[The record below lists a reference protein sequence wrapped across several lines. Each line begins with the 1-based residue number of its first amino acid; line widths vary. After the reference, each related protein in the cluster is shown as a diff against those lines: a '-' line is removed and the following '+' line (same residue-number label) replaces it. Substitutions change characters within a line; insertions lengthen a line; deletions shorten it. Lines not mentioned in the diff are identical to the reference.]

1 MRNSPEK
8 RADKFFDEK
17 MLSRFAVDM
26 CGDSEDSSYHVLYWY
41 ASKAGIDLEK
51 GYSFTVIKKL
61 VIKVLSNLY
70 TIFKDIIESQTS
82 EKPELPAKALESL
95 GYLAHMY
102 FNRETLVD
110 KYVDD
115 YNIFL
120 FIKIMLRKL
129 YPYALGLEKLE
140 VGKCPRCGTIF
151 AKREGRQRF
160 CCTRCSN
167 NTRSDR
173 YRSARLSGKTHSHDD
188 DSIKDYLSR
197 DKNNLG
203 DNLNRML
210 SELKEKA
217 GMSATKV
224 AEILGID
231 KMQLSNWRRGKIMPH
246 KKHIKGLAEFF
257 GVSPLD
263 LFKDPVSGGDSIEGN
278 NGTEEGIHTHS
289 VAPGSR
295 EGNFLQAEGEQEAS
309 KSSE

>member
-8 RADKFFDEK
+8 RADKFFNKK

-70 TIFKDIIESQTS
+70 TIFEDIIESQTS
-82 EKPELPAKALESL
+82 EKPELPAKALDSL
-95 GYLAHMY
+95 GHLAYVY

-129 YPYALGLEKLE
+129 YPCALGLERLE
-140 VGKCPRCGTIF
+140 VGKCLRCGAIF
-151 AKREGRQRF
+151 AKREGRQKY

-167 NTRSDR
+167 NTRTDR
-173 YRSARLSGKTHSHDD
+173 YRARRKQNENNSGTK
-188 DSIKDYLSR
+188 K
-197 DKNNLG
+197 KNLH
-203 DNLNRML
+203 
-210 SELKEKA
+210 
-217 GMSATKV
+217 
-224 AEILGID
+224 ILCCPRFEGG
-231 KMQLSNWRRGKIMPH
+231 QLLTDRRG
-246 KKHIKGLAEFF
+246 ARS
-257 GVSPLD
+257 VSIL
-263 LFKDPVSGGDSIEGN
+263 
-278 NGTEEGIHTHS
+278 
-289 VAPGSR
+289 
-295 EGNFLQAEGEQEAS
+295 
-309 KSSE
+309 